1 MGNAKSVMLTDAGI
15 KRSEHLFRA
24 LFHKSE

>member
-1 MGNAKSVMLTDAGI
+1 MLTDAGI

>member
-1 MGNAKSVMLTDAGI
+1 MMLTDAGI